1 MMSKSKVIDIKL
13 IPPPNDSIRSPEPP
27 KKFWRLSSRGS
38 WFFGPRPPRPWEI
51 CYFFLEWSLKANE
64 GTKMCRNIDL
74 VGLETRIKP
83 LSHQGNEIVQP

>member
-1 MMSKSKVIDIKL
+1 MMSKNKVIDIKL
-13 IPPPNDSIRSPEPP
+13 IPPPNDSIRSPDPP
-27 KKFWRLSSRGS
+27 EKIVTAFIQGSR
-38 WFFGPRPPRPWEI
+38 FFGPRPSRSWEI

-74 VGLETRIKP
+74 VGLETRIKH